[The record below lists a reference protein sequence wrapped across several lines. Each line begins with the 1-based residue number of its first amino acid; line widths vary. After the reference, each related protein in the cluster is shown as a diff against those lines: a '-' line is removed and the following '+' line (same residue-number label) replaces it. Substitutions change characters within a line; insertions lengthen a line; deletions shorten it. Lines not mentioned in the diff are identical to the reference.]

1 MVGSGARISSCISV
15 RGEVKE
21 ERGGEG
27 RRGEERGGEGRRGE
41 EERGGGVRA
50 GGKMPVKTLQFHC
63 PYTIAIV
70 HTLSYG

>member
-15 RGEVKE
+15 RGEVK
-21 ERGGEG
+21 
-27 RRGEERGGEGRRGE
+27 EERGGEGRRGE